1 MDEAVSYGES
11 IQLNCHVS
19 KGDKPLQLR
28 WIVNGKTVVSGE
40 GIKTT
45 AVEDDTSLLT
55 VTSADF
61 MHSGNYTC
69 EASNRAGKTSYSTE
83 VFVNGT

>member
-1 MDEAVSYGES
+1 MDEPVSYGES

-19 KGDKPLQLR
+19 KGDKPFQLR
-28 WIVNGKTVVSGE
+28 WMVNGKPVVSGE

-55 VTSADF
+55 VTYADF

-69 EASNRAGKTSYSTE
+69 EASNRAGKTSYSTK